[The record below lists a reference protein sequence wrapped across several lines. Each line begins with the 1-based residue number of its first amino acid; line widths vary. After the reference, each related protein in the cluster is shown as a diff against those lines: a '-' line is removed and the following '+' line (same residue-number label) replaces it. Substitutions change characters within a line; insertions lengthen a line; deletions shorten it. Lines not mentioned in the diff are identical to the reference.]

1 MLNSLLAGTF
11 LLMQL
16 AQVPVQVQAPTQV
29 ASGRTMDQ
37 LVPLIVT
44 TLAFAA
50 IGIVLFAVAY
60 WIIIKVSPFSVRK
73 EIEDDQNTAL
83 AIVIASIIIGIALI
97 VSAAIHG

>member
-1 MLNSLLAGTF
+1 MLNTLSAGTF
-11 LLMQL
+11 WLMQQ

-37 LVPLIVT
+37 LVPLVVT
-44 TLAFAA
+44 TLIFAA
-50 IGIVLFAVAY
+50 IGIILFALAY